1 MKNIHVLPTPNPSR
15 LYEFGNQFNIQDKE
29 QENFRSFNIHI
40 TNNEEIKRYGE
51 YYLDIDTN
59 EVKTSFENM
68 GKYLSNEK
76 KIILTT
82 DKELIKDGVKSIND
96 EFLEWFVK
104 NPSCEF
110 VEWDRNYNRGNG
122 KYYYKIIIP
131 KEETKQEEW
140 ISPMSSF
147 KLREESKQTDWEF
160 EISSGYNGYRN
171 KITSDWIYES
181 EYLKIFNG
189 SKQETPN
196 ELDSVLAKITHQN
209 DLGLSQWYEVVYYAD
224 DKWCSYSGSKT
235 FEDGERVIEWKYCK
249 ELF

>member
-1 MKNIHVLPTPNPSR
+1 MNKC
-15 LYEFGNQFNIQDKE
+15 YDKFNQP
-29 QENFRSFNIHI
+29 
-40 TNNEEIKRYGE
+40 
-51 YYLDIDTN
+51 
-59 EVKTSFENM
+59 
-68 GKYLSNEK
+68 LSEG
-76 KIILTT
+76 
-82 DKELIKDGVKSIND
+82 DYVDVQKDGVHQIYKKEDGELYFKPYGKEDMVSSYFSND
-96 EFLEWFVK
+96 MVK
-104 NPSCEF
+104 CDE
-110 VEWDRNYNRGNG
+110 VGIWITDDMHED
-122 KYYYKIIIP
+122 II
-131 KEETKQEEW
+131 EE
-140 ISPMSSF
+140 P
-147 KLREESKQTDWEF
+147 KQTDWEF

-189 SKQETPN
+189 FKQETPN